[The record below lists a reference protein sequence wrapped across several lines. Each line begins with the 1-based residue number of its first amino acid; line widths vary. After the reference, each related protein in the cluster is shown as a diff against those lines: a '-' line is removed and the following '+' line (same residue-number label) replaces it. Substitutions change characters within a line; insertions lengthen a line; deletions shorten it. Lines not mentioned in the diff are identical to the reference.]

1 MRGKAN
7 YRHSRASYLN
17 CMMSKYA
24 LILGLILSV
33 SIAADAQSGRQKP
46 SPTQTPDEVKIVT
59 EEVKLNVLAF
69 DEDGKFFKDV
79 TANDL
84 VISEDNVLHQP
95 QSVRRIPANVLI
107 VLDTGGEMRA
117 VKSLDQTKKTAR
129 GVVESLRA
137 GDSFAVLQYSDKAEF
152 LSEWTDDKDQ
162 ALAAIKR
169 AKFGRRSAFVDA
181 ITLATDFM
189 QKSGVDNKHLVLI
202 TDGTDS
208 GGRSS
213 ARFDAFQRLLGTD
226 ISVHVISYTK
236 LETADIEPRTK
247 AISKTPP
254 RPAMPPEIA
263 ATLPPGVKD
272 TAQMPKVG
280 PTINTDRKFLK
291 KMRDRQADLE
301 NAEEQLGKLAENTN
315 GEIILPTSLEEMIE
329 RTAVVARLIDSS
341 YVVTYIPKVP
351 FDESPKDRS
360 IDVTSKRP
368 GLVVQARRR
377 LVVPKDR

>member
-1 MRGKAN
+1 MP
-7 YRHSRASYLN
+7 
-17 CMMSKYA
+17 KYV
-24 LILGLILSV
+24 LVLGLI
-33 SIAADAQSGRQKP
+33 IAVATIADAQSGRAKP
-46 SPTQTPDEVKIVT
+46 TPTPTPDEVKIVT

-69 DEDGKFFKDV
+69 DEDGKFFRDV

-129 GVVESLRA
+129 GVVESLRG
-137 GDSFAVLQYSDKAEF
+137 GDSIAVLQYSDKPEF
-152 LSEWTDDKDQ
+152 LAEWTDDKGQ
-162 ALAAIKR
+162 ALAAINR

-181 ITLATDFM
+181 ITLATDFL

-226 ISVHVISYTK
+226 VSVHVISYTK
-236 LETADIEPRTK
+236 LEAVDIEPRTK
-247 AISKTPP
+247 TISKTPP
-254 RPAMPPEIA
+254 RPAMPPEIV
-263 ATLPPGVKD
+263 ATLPPGVRD
-272 TAQMPKVG
+272 TAQNPKIG
-280 PTINTDRKFLK
+280 PTIITDRKHLK
-291 KMRDRQADLE
+291 NMRNRKADLE

-315 GEIILPTSLEEMIE
+315 GEMMVPTSLEEMIE
-329 RTAVVARLIDSS
+329 RTAVVANLIDSS

-368 GLVVQARRR
+368 GLIVQARRR
-377 LVVPKDR
+377 LVVPKGR

>member
-1 MRGKAN
+1 MRGEAN
-7 YRHSRASYLN
+7 RGRSRASYLN
-17 CMMSKYA
+17 CMKSKYA
-24 LILGLILSV
+24 LIIALIFSV
-33 SIAADAQSGRQKP
+33 TTVANAQSGRQKP
-46 SPTQTPDEVKIVT
+46 APTPTPDEVKIGT

-69 DEDGKFFKDV
+69 DEDGAFFKDV
-79 TANDL
+79 TASDL
-84 VISEDNVLHQP
+84 VITEDNIIHQP
-95 QSVRRIPANVLI
+95 SSVRRIPANVLI

-117 VKSLDQTKKTAR
+117 VKSLDQTRKTAR
-129 GVVESLRA
+129 GIVESLRD
-137 GDSFAVLQYSDKAEF
+137 GDSFAILQYSDKVEF
-152 LSEWTDDKDQ
+152 LSEWTDDKAQ
-162 ALAAIKR
+162 ALAAINR

-181 ITLATDFM
+181 ITVATDFM

-208 GGRSS
+208 WGRTS

-236 LETADIEPRTK
+236 LEAVDIEPRTK
-247 AISKTPP
+247 AISNTPP

-263 ATLPPGVKD
+263 ATLPNGARD

-280 PTINTDRKFLK
+280 PTIITDRKHLK
-291 KMRDRQADLE
+291 NMRNRKADLE

-315 GEIILPTSLEEMIE
+315 GEIMLPTSLEEMVE
-329 RTAVVARLIDSS
+329 RTAVVARLIDSA

-377 LVVPKDR
+377 LIVPKDR

>member
-1 MRGKAN
+1 MRAEAN
-7 YRHSRASYLN
+7 RGRSWASYLN

-24 LILGLILSV
+24 LILGLI
-33 SIAADAQSGRQKP
+33 IAVVTVADGQSGRQKP
-46 SPTQTPDEVKIVT
+46 APTPTPDEVKIVT

-84 VISEDNVLHQP
+84 VITEDNIIHQP
-95 QSVRRIPANVLI
+95 SSVRRIPANVLI

-117 VKSLDQTKKTAR
+117 VKSLDQTRKVAR
-129 GVVESLRA
+129 GIVSSLRD
-137 GDSFAVLQYSDKAEF
+137 GDAFAILQYSDKAEF
-152 LSEWTDDKDQ
+152 LAEWTDDKRQ
-162 ALAAIKR
+162 ALDAINR

-208 GGRSS
+208 GGRTS

-236 LETADIEPRTK
+236 LESVDIEPRTK
-247 AISKTPP
+247 AVSNTPP

-263 ATLPPGVKD
+263 ATLPPGVRD
-272 TAQMPKVG
+272 TAQNPKIG
-280 PTINTDRKFLK
+280 PTINVDRKYLK
-291 KMRDRQADLE
+291 NMRNRQADLE

-315 GEIILPTSLEEMIE
+315 GEIMLPTSLEEMVE
-329 RTAVVARLIDSS
+329 RTAVVAKLIDSS

-368 GLVVQARRR
+368 GLIVQARRR

>member
-1 MRGKAN
+1 MRGEA
-7 YRHSRASYLN
+7 YRRRSWASYLN

-24 LILGLILSV
+24 VILGLI
-33 SIAADAQSGRQKP
+33 IAATTFADAQSGRQKP
-46 SPTQTPDEVKIVT
+46 SPTPTPDEVKIVT

-69 DEDGKFFKDV
+69 DEDGAFFRDV
-79 TANDL
+79 TAGDL
-84 VISEDNVLHQP
+84 VISEDNILHQP
-95 QSVRRIPANVLI
+95 SSVRRIPANVLI

-129 GVVESLRA
+129 GVVSSLRD
-137 GDSFAVLQYSDKAEF
+137 GDSFAILQYSDKVEF
-152 LSEWTDDKDQ
+152 LSEWTDDKAQ
-162 ALAAIKR
+162 ALAAINR

-208 GGRSS
+208 WGRTS

-236 LETADIEPRTK
+236 LEAVDIEPRTK
-247 AISKTPP
+247 TISNTPP

-263 ATLPPGVKD
+263 ATLPNGARD
-272 TAQMPKVG
+272 TAQNPKIG
-280 PTINTDRKFLK
+280 PTINTDRKYLK
-291 KMRDRQADLE
+291 KMRDRKGELE

-315 GEIILPTSLEEMIE
+315 GEIMLPTSLEEMVE
-329 RTAVVARLIDSS
+329 RTEVVARLIDSA

-360 IDVTSKRP
+360 INVTSKRP

>member
-1 MRGKAN
+1 MRVKAN
-7 YRHSRASYLN
+7 RRRLSASYLN
-17 CMMSKYA
+17 IGMPKFA
-24 LILGLILSV
+24 LILGLV
-33 SIAADAQSGRQKP
+33 IAFASAAEAQSGRAKP
-46 SPTQTPDEVKIVT
+46 TPTPTPDEVKIVT

-69 DEDGKFFKDV
+69 DEEGGFFKDV

-84 VISEDNVLHQP
+84 VITEDNIIHQP
-95 QSVRRIPANVLI
+95 SSVRRIPANVLI

-117 VKSLDQTKKTAR
+117 VKSLDQTRKTAR
-129 GVVESLRA
+129 GIVESLRQ

-152 LSEWTDDKDQ
+152 LSEWTDDKGQ
-162 ALAAIKR
+162 ALASINR

-208 GGRSS
+208 WGRTS

-236 LETADIEPRTK
+236 LEAVDIEPRTK
-247 AISKTPP
+247 AISNTPP
-254 RPAMPPEIA
+254 RPAMPPEVVDQ
-263 ATLPPGVKD
+263 LPNGVRD
-272 TAQMPKVG
+272 TVQAPKVG
-280 PTINTDRKFLK
+280 PTIITDRKHLRN
-291 KMRDRQADLE
+291 MRNRKADLE
-301 NAEEQLGKLAENTN
+301 NAEEQLRKLAENTN
-315 GEIILPTSLEEMIE
+315 GEIMLPASLEEMVE
-329 RTAVVARLIDSS
+329 RTAVVANLIDSA

-351 FDESPKDRS
+351 FDENPKDRS
-360 IDVTSKRP
+360 IDVTSKRA

-377 LVVPKDR
+377 LVVPKGR

>member
-1 MRGKAN
+1 
-7 YRHSRASYLN
+7 
-17 CMMSKYA
+17 MSKYA
-24 LILGLILSV
+24 VILCCV
-33 SIAADAQSGRQKP
+33 IAAATVVDAQSGRQKP
-46 SPTQTPDEVKIVT
+46 APTPTPDEVKIAT

-95 QSVRRIPANVLI
+95 SSVRRIPANVLI

-117 VKSLDQTKKTAR
+117 VKGLDQTKKTAR
-129 GVVESLRA
+129 RVVESLRD
-137 GDSFAVLQYSDKAEF
+137 GDSYAILQYSDKAEF
-152 LSEWTDDKDQ
+152 LAEWTDDKAQ
-162 ALAAIKR
+162 ALVAINR

-208 GGRSS
+208 GGRTS

-236 LETADIEPRTK
+236 LESVDIEPRTK
-247 AISKTPP
+247 SISNTPP
-254 RPAMPPEIA
+254 PPSMPPEIA
-263 ATLPPGVKD
+263 ATLPNGVRD
-272 TAQMPKVG
+272 RAQAPKVG
-280 PTINTDRKFLK
+280 PTIITDRKYLK
-291 KMRDRQADLE
+291 NMRNRQADLE
-301 NAEEQLGKLAENTN
+301 GAEEQLGKLAENTN
-315 GEIILPTSLEEMIE
+315 GEIMLPTSLEEMVE
-329 RTAVVARLIDSS
+329 RSAVVARLIDSS

-360 IDVTSKRP
+360 INVTSKRH

>member
-1 MRGKAN
+1 MRGEA
-7 YRHSRASYLN
+7 YRRRSWASYLN

-24 LILGLILSV
+24 VILGLI
-33 SIAADAQSGRQKP
+33 IAAATFADAQSGRQKP
-46 SPTQTPDEVKIVT
+46 SPTPTPDEVKIVT

-69 DEDGKFFKDV
+69 DEDGAFFRDV
-79 TANDL
+79 TAGDL
-84 VISEDNVLHQP
+84 VISEDNILHQP
-95 QSVRRIPANVLI
+95 SSVRRIPANVLI

-129 GVVESLRA
+129 GVVSSLRD
-137 GDSFAVLQYSDKAEF
+137 GDSFAILQYSDKVEF
-152 LSEWTDDKDQ
+152 LSEWTDDKAQ
-162 ALAAIKR
+162 ALAAINR

-208 GGRSS
+208 WGRTS

-236 LETADIEPRTK
+236 LEAVDIEPRTK
-247 AISKTPP
+247 TISNTPP

-263 ATLPPGVKD
+263 ATLPNGARD
-272 TAQMPKVG
+272 TAQNPKIG
-280 PTINTDRKFLK
+280 PTINTDRKYLK
-291 KMRDRQADLE
+291 KMRDRKGELE

-315 GEIILPTSLEEMIE
+315 GEIMLPTSLEEMVE
-329 RTAVVARLIDSS
+329 RTAVVARLIDSA

-360 IDVTSKRP
+360 INVTSKRP